1 MLAREVFGGDNN
13 LIKIDMS
20 EFAEKHTV
28 SRLVGAPAGY
38 VGYDDGGKLTD
49 RVRRQP
55 YSVVLFD
62 EIEKA
67 HPDVLNLLLQL
78 LEDGQLTD
86 AHGRTV
92 SFHNTIIIL
101 TSNVGADQ
109 MMQDEELGFSSRA
122 TVQEKTEH
130 RHERNTR
137 AAVRELETL
146 LRPELIGRFDDVIIF
161 QPLSRSVVGKIF
173 DNLINDVSKLV
184 EKQGMSLVVTP
195 PLKRWLI
202 DQGFDEQRG
211 VRVLRRTIQSQLTDL
226 LSDVILSGKAVS
238 GDTLQAR
245 LDNKKVVIDVDHS

>member
-1 MLAREVFGGDNN
+1 M
-13 LIKIDMS
+13 
-20 EFAEKHTV
+20 
-28 SRLVGAPAGY
+28 
-38 VGYDDGGKLTD
+38 
-49 RVRRQP
+49 
-55 YSVVLFD
+55 
-62 EIEKA
+62 
-67 HPDVLNLLLQL
+67 LNLLLQL

-86 AHGRTV
+86 AHGQTV
-92 SFHNTIIIL
+92 SFRNTIIIL

-109 MMQDEELGFSSRA
+109 MMQDGELGFSSRA
-122 TVQEKTEH
+122 TAQEKTEH
-130 RHERNTR
+130 RHERNVR
-137 AAVRELETL
+137 AAMRELETL

-211 VRVLRRTIQSQLTDL
+211 VRVLRRTVQSQLTDV

-238 GDTLQAR
+238 GDTLLAR